1 MTLLNVLR
9 RRRLVAI
16 AVLGSCAGIVA
27 LGIWR
32 VGGSPVT
39 NAAGAQSEK
48 QKFQERVRKGVGSEV
63 RFSTAKDSEADTK
76 TSIESVAQFIQ
87 YRSGMKMS
95 DETKSDLLKAEAETL
110 KGQSPRISIDALK
123 DSLTTTAA
131 ERVGTL
137 SDKDVERVSNTFR
150 STSDGQI
157 TLRMAGELGQVS
169 RDMFIKGAASARELK
184 GRGELE
190 SSIRP
195 FFELQVNDRAANL
208 SDAMPE
214 QFGRMKED
222 GVTPI
227 QAVLIAYSVASDD
240 SLADSQ
246 NDLAGQILQERTNSR
261 MTRAEAKAQRLNSPT
276 PYGRKGFFYA
286 APIDV
291 LFNRATIQ
299 RLLNP
304 VEGGKGK

>member
-1 MTLLNVLR
+1 MTFLNVLR
-9 RRRLVAI
+9 RQRLVAI
-16 AVLGSCAGIVA
+16 AVIASCAGIVA
-27 LGIWR
+27 LGICR
-32 VGGSPVT
+32 AGGGPVT
-39 NAAGAQSEK
+39 SAAGAPAEK
-48 QKFQERVRKGVGSEV
+48 QKLQERMRKGVGSEV

-95 DETKSDLLKAEAETL
+95 DETKSELLRAEAETL

-150 STSDGQI
+150 SASDGQI
-157 TLRMAGELGQVS
+157 TLRMAGELGQVP

-184 GRGELE
+184 RREELE

-246 NDLAGQILQERTNSR
+246 NDLAGQIVQERTNSR

-286 APIDV
+286 APVEV